1 VMAVDHLIID
11 DQKIMLESLS
21 SDQAYIYS
29 QMVDLNEKIAQT
41 KRELD
46 VLNMAYK
53 GFEDMMVNSFK

>member
-1 VMAVDHLIID
+1 MAVDHLIID